1 MVNYI
6 INPMWFYWISV
17 ANTIR
22 SIVTTFSILF
32 GVASIVAIVATFV
45 TFFET
50 VGDDD
55 KEAIEIKKAVKRFLV
70 VSLTIFI
77 CFLLLS
83 VFVPSKDTL
92 IEMQVAKYATYENA
106 EWTVDTIKSAV
117 DYVVEAIKSL
127 K

>member
-1 MVNYI
+1 
-6 INPMWFYWISV
+6 MWFYWISV
-17 ANTIR
+17 VNTIR
-22 SIVTTFSILF
+22 GIVTTFSVLF
-32 GVASIVAIVATFV
+32 GLASIVAIVATFV

-55 KEAIEIKKAVKRFLV
+55 KEVIETKKAVKKFLV

-77 CFLLLS
+77 CSLLLT
-83 VFVPSKDTL
+83 VFVPSKDTM